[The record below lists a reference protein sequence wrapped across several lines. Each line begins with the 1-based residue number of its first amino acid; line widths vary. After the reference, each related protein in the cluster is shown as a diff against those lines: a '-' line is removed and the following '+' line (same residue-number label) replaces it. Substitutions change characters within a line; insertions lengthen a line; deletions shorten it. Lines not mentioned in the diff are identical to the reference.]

1 MGGVRGRGE
10 GETIF
15 QAIYAS
21 AQDEANISPM
31 DNILCSDWLP
41 EQARWAYLNANF
53 KNSRS

>member
-1 MGGVRGRGE
+1 MDGVRGRGE

-21 AQDEANISPM
+21 AQDEA
-31 DNILCSDWLP
+31 NILCSDWLP